1 MILLLLFI
9 ECIPLVSGNPVIFTP
24 NRRIIKEAEIERI
37 RLNKEGTIVS
47 KQYYAHLFND
57 AFVYSSKNL
66 VTGRYK
72 LHNVIDLKG
81 ATLNQSDLL
90 PTVLSFS
97 LTAKDDSSGKA
108 EHFRLATDEM
118 FRDWYASLGEV
129 INSLKTH
136 KINKRTSVIT
146 RSNVSLPGVDPTKL
160 GPRCTLVYKFLLS
173 ELQFS
178 EAMSLLNITV
188 IQPLI
193 AASKGAVLAA
203 AKVKSSNIVNGE
215 GDGLQIKEAQS
226 KHQDALFDASAAANS
241 ASKYQTQVI
250 TEALQDP
257 DVQIFIRAAEGIALA
272 LTEFDN
278 ALESYCN
285 TSNWTEDIVSG
296 TFFNSVSALALYNQF
311 KAYAGGQQATLRI
324 LKTQPFAQFYKD
336 AEQFLQSSP
345 GSFVDKI
352 ELPRKRVKHFTNFV
366 SDLLKITPE
375 KHPDHACLTSSLT
388 ALNYMEKEIDEL
400 IRLKK
405 NFEELLEIQSSLVSL
420 KMIGTEPILQK
431 LASMERTIIMV
442 GDLKKVCRKKNK
454 TFRFWLFNDYI
465 IYGAALGGGKYS
477 FNRALELNKCSVGL
491 HTATSLKNA
500 FEIFGAEKSF
510 IVIAPSQSNQV
521 DWVEKIKK
529 AVAEYSAL
537 TGTVATGAAAE
548 QPKSAPLWVPDS
560 SSDGCIVCKQVLVYG
575 CCTVSCLLL
584 SSLSLFGIV
593 VIIAESV
600 VWLCAVSTARTRK
613 YYLIFTSHRSKEFVI
628 TATWARH
635 QLI

>member
-1 MILLLLFI
+1 M
-9 ECIPLVSGNPVIFTP
+9 LVSGNPVIFTP

-37 RLNKEGTIVS
+37 RLNKEGAIVS

-57 AFVYSSKNL
+57 AFVYSSKNV
-66 VTGRYK
+66 VTGRFK

-81 ATLNQSDLL
+81 ATLGKSDLL
-90 PTVLSFS
+90 ETVLSFS
-97 LTAKDDSSGKA
+97 LTAKDDASAKA

-118 FRDWYASLGEV
+118 FRDWFAAVGEV
-129 INSLKTH
+129 ITSLKTH

-146 RSNVSLPGVDPTKL
+146 RSNVSLPGVDASKL
-160 GPRCTLVYKFLLS
+160 GPRCMLVYRFLLS

-203 AKVKSSNIVNGE
+203 AKVKSSNIVNGD

-226 KHQDALFDASAAANS
+226 KHQDALFDASAANS
-241 ASKYQTQVI
+241 ASKYQTQIV
-250 TEALQDP
+250 TDALQDP

-272 LTEFDN
+272 LTEFVN

-336 AEQFLQSSP
+336 AEQYLQSSP

-352 ELPRKRVKHFTNFV
+352 ELPRKRVKHFSNFV

-375 KHPDHACLTSSLT
+375 GHVDHACLTSSLA

-431 LASMERTIIMV
+431 LASMDRTILML

-477 FNRALELNKCSVGL
+477 FNRALELNKCSVSL
-491 HTATSLKNA
+491 HTSTSLKNA

-510 IVIAPSQSNQV
+510 IVIAASQSSQQ
-521 DWVEKIKK
+521 DWVDKIQK
-529 AVAEYSAL
+529 AVREYSAL
-537 TGTVATGAAAE
+537 TGTTNAAAAAE

-560 SSDGCIVCKQVLVYG
+560 SSDGCIVCKQV
-575 CCTVSCLLL
+575 CCVL
-584 SSLSLFGIV
+584 IV
-593 VIIAESV
+593 
-600 VWLCAVSTARTRK
+600 
-613 YYLIFTSHRSKEFVI
+613 FMMFSHCVM
-628 TATWARH
+628 
-635 QLI
+635 

>member
-1 MILLLLFI
+1 M
-9 ECIPLVSGNPVIFTP
+9 IFTP

-37 RLNKEGTIVS
+37 RLNKEGQIVS

-57 AFVYSSKNL
+57 AFVYSSKNAM
-66 VTGRYK
+66 TGRFK

-81 ATLNQSDLL
+81 ALLGKSDLL
-90 PTVLSFS
+90 ETVLSFS
-97 LTAKDDSSGKA
+97 LTAKDDSASAASGGKSDKA
-108 EHFRLATDEM
+108 EHFRFASDET
-118 FRDWYASLGEV
+118 FRDWYGAVGEV
-129 INSLKTH
+129 IASLKTH

-146 RSNVSLPGVDPTKL
+146 RSNVSLPGVDATKL
-160 GPRCTLVYKFLLS
+160 GPRCSLVYRFLLS

-203 AKVKSSNIVNGE
+203 AKVKSSNIVSGE

-226 KHQDALFDASAAANS
+226 KHQDALFDASAANS
-241 ASKYQTQVI
+241 ASKYQIQVV

-257 DVQIFIRAAEGIALA
+257 DVQIFLRAAEGIALA
-272 LTEFDN
+272 LTEFVN

-285 TSNWTEDIVSG
+285 TASWGEDIVSG

-336 AEQFLQSSP
+336 AEQYLQSSP

-352 ELPRKRVKHFTNFV
+352 ELPRKRVKHFSNFV

-375 KHPDHACLTSSLT
+375 GHADHPCLTSSLA

-431 LASMERTIIMV
+431 LASMDRTILMV

-477 FNRALELNKCSVGL
+477 FNRALELNKCSVSL
-491 HTATSLKNA
+491 HTSTSLKNA

-510 IVIAPSQSNQV
+510 IVIAQSQSNQYEWV
-521 DWVEKIKK
+521 DKIQK
-529 AVAEYSAL
+529 AVAAYTAL
-537 TGTVATGAAAE
+537 NGGSNNGSAAATE
-548 QPKSAPLWVPDS
+548 APKSAPLWVPDS
-560 SSDGCIVCKQVLVYG
+560 GSDGCIVCKQVWFLVIE
-575 CCTVSCLLL
+575 VLL
-584 SSLSLFGIV
+584 IV
-593 VIIAESV
+593 
-600 VWLCAVSTARTRK
+600 
-613 YYLIFTSHRSKEFVI
+613 
-628 TATWARH
+628 
-635 QLI
+635 